1 MKNFYNLH
9 CNDLKVL
16 EQDSQKK
23 KLGGIKYENR
33 YNTFMIRYNFPLY
46 RPPAEAEN
54 IILQAT
60 LGCSHNLCSFCS
72 MYKSKRF
79 TIRPIKEVQNEI
91 DILSH
96 VYPSANKVFLG
107 DGDALALPT
116 EHLAELLRLLKEA
129 FPRLSRV
136 SLYATAQNFL
146 EKSLDELKLLRA
158 GGLSLAYFGIETG
171 NDELLDK
178 IDKGVNGTQMI
189 EALHRAHE
197 AGIKVSSTV
206 ILGLG
211 GFEYTHEHIQDTI
224 KLINNA
230 PMTYLSTLQLG
241 LEEGSEEKFRR
252 SFNGVKALND
262 LQILQEQRYLLS
274 EINPSRKII
283 FRSNHASN
291 ALHLAGTLPKDTLRL
306 ISEIDNAMNI
316 GEGAMIHQWMRG

>member
-1 MKNFYNLH
+1 
-9 CNDLKVL
+9 
-16 EQDSQKK
+16 
-23 KLGGIKYENR
+23 
-33 YNTFMIRYNFPLY
+33 MINYSFPLY

-60 LGCSHNLCSFCS
+60 LGCSHNRCTYCS

-79 TIRPIKEVQNEI
+79 TIRPIEEVKKEIE
-91 DILSH
+91 ILSNR
-96 VYPSANKVFLG
+96 YPDANKVFLG

-116 EHLAELLRLLKEA
+116 EHLAKLLRLLKES

-146 EKSLDELKLLRA
+146 EKSVDELKELRA

-178 IDKGVNGTQMI
+178 IDKGVNTADMI

-206 ILGLG
+206 ILGIG
-211 GFEYTHEHIQDTI
+211 GLEYTHEHIRDTI
-224 KLINNA
+224 KLINAA
-230 PMTYLSTLQLG
+230 PMSYLSTLQLG
-241 LEEGSEEKFRR
+241 LEEGSEERFHR
-252 SFNGVKALND
+252 SFNGFTPLSD

-274 EINPSRKII
+274 EINPPQKII

-291 ALHLAGTLPKDTLRL
+291 ALHLAGTLPKDTSRL
-306 ISEIDNAMNI
+306 INEVDHAMNI
-316 GEGAMIHQWMRG
+316 GEGAMIPQWMRGF

>member
-1 MKNFYNLH
+1 
-9 CNDLKVL
+9 
-16 EQDSQKK
+16 
-23 KLGGIKYENR
+23 
-33 YNTFMIRYNFPLY
+33 MINYSFPLY

-60 LGCSHNLCSFCS
+60 LGCSHNRCTYCS

-79 TIRPIKEVQNEI
+79 TIRPIEEVKKEIE
-91 DILSH
+91 ILSNR
-96 VYPSANKVFLG
+96 YPDANKVFLG

-116 EHLAELLRLLKEA
+116 EHLAKLLRLLKES

-146 EKSLDELKLLRA
+146 EKSVDELKELRA

-178 IDKGVNGTQMI
+178 IDKGVNTADMI

-206 ILGLG
+206 ILGIG
-211 GFEYTHEHIQDTI
+211 GLEYTHEHIRDTI
-224 KLINNA
+224 KLINAA
-230 PMTYLSTLQLG
+230 PMSYLSTLQLG
-241 LEEGSEEKFRR
+241 LEEGGEERFRR
-252 SFNGVKALND
+252 SFNGFTPLSD

-274 EINPSRKII
+274 EINPPQKII
-283 FRSNHASN
+283 FRTNHASN

-306 ISEIDNAMNI
+306 INEVDHAMNI
-316 GEGAMIHQWMRG
+316 GEGAMIPQWMRGF

>member
-1 MKNFYNLH
+1 
-9 CNDLKVL
+9 
-16 EQDSQKK
+16 
-23 KLGGIKYENR
+23 
-33 YNTFMIRYNFPLY
+33 MIYYSFPLY

-60 LGCSHNLCSFCS
+60 LGCSHNRCSFCS

-79 TIRPIKEVQNEI
+79 TIRPIEEIQKEIE
-91 DILSH
+91 ILSH

-116 EHLAELLRLLKEA
+116 EHLAKLLRLLKEA

-136 SLYATAQNFL
+136 SLYATAQNLL
-146 EKSLDELKLLRA
+146 EKSVDELKLLRA

-178 IDKGVNGTQMI
+178 IDKGVNGAQMI

-211 GFEYTHEHIQDTI
+211 GLEHTHEHIRDTI
-224 KLINNA
+224 KLINAA
-230 PMTYLSTLQLG
+230 PMSYLSTLQLG
-241 LEEGSEEKFRR
+241 LEEGSEERFRR
-252 SFNGVKALND
+252 SFNAFTPLND
-262 LQILQEQRYLLS
+262 LQILEEQRHLLS
-274 EINPSRKII
+274 EINPPQKII

-306 ISEIDNAMNI
+306 ISEIDNVISI
-316 GEGAMIHQWMRG
+316 GEGAMVPKWMRGF

>member
-1 MKNFYNLH
+1 
-9 CNDLKVL
+9 
-16 EQDSQKK
+16 
-23 KLGGIKYENR
+23 
-33 YNTFMIRYNFPLY
+33 MIRYNFPLY
-46 RPPAEAEN
+46 RPPAEADN

-60 LGCSHNLCSFCS
+60 LGCSHNRCTYCS

-79 TIRPIKEVQNEI
+79 TIRPIEEVEKEIE
-91 DILSH
+91 ILSH

-116 EHLAELLRLLKEA
+116 EHLAKLLRLLKEA

-146 EKSLDELKLLRA
+146 EKSVDELKELRA
-158 GGLSLAYFGIETG
+158 GGLSLVYFGIESG

-178 IDKGVNGTQMI
+178 IDKGVSSSQMI

-211 GFEYTHEHIQDTI
+211 GLEHTHEHIRDTI
-224 KLINNA
+224 KLINIA

-241 LEEGSEEKFRR
+241 LEEGSAERFHR
-252 SFNGVKALND
+252 SFNGFNPLSD
-262 LQILQEQRYLLS
+262 LQILQEQSHLLS
-274 EINPSRKII
+274 ELNPPQKII

-291 ALHLAGTLPKDTLRL
+291 ALHLAGTLPKDTSRL
-306 ISEIDNAMNI
+306 ISELNAAMRI
-316 GEGAMIHQWMRG
+316 GEGAMVPQWMRGF